1 MAFYVACRV
10 KGGAP
15 ISAPIGEWPATGLQ
29 QARDRA
35 NEVTKAARSGRNLIA
50 EEDEARLERSH
61 AYTVEQ
67 LIERYVAKRVRGRL
81 RTAGDIERRL
91 IRSLAPIKKMRAD
104 EVRRRH
110 VRDLLDE
117 VAEDGRER
125 EAEKRRQ
132 VIGSMF
138 RWAIGKDILEN
149 DPTAG
154 IPVYDPGTPRN
165 RILAEH
171 EIKKLLDWLG
181 SGDAPPDHA
190 DALRLQLLLG
200 SRIGEVAG
208 IMAQEIDH
216 QTWVW
221 TLPGERSKNGRPR
234 TTPLLGWSRQIVESK
249 LASCDRDAL
258 FRTERNTALSSTSV
272 AAWLRSARL
281 RGRVP
286 IDHFGTHDLR
296 RTVASQMDEMGIARD
311 VIGALIGHE
320 SGDRGATVLRRHYL
334 KSEGLEKKRAA
345 LQAWEARLRRIV
357 GGEEGSS
364 NVVRLGR

>member
-1 MAFYVACRV
+1 MSPAASKAGRRFSSPNRRIRRPWGSSKRAI
-10 KGGAP
+10 AP
-15 ISAPIGEWPATGLQ
+15 TKSRRPPA
-29 QARDRA
+29 A
-35 NEVTKAARSGRNLIA
+35 GRNLIA
-50 EEDEARLERSH
+50 EEDEARLERSR

-81 RTAGDIERRL
+81 RTAEDIERRL

-132 VIGSMF
+132 VIGAMF

-154 IPVYDPGTPRN
+154 IPVYDPGTPRD

-171 EIKKLLDWLG
+171 EIKKLLDWLA

-208 IMAQEIDH
+208 IMAQEIDR
-216 QTWVW
+216 QTWIW

-234 TTPLLGWSRQIVESK
+234 TTPLLGWAARSSKASWRQD
-249 LASCDRDAL
+249 ADAL

-334 KSEGLEKKRAA
+334 KSEGLEKKKAA
-345 LQAWEARLRRIV
+345 LRAWEAKLRSIAE
-357 GGEEGSS
+357 GGGSGLA
-364 NVVRLGR
+364 NVVVLNR